1 MTALD
6 PPKRV
11 APIFPVRDLGSAV
24 DHYRA
29 LGFAVETYDG
39 APYAYARWGEVEIH
53 LAEVGGRPSLKP
65 KRNMS
70 AAYLWVTERGVFR
83 EMRASAKIGTFIG
96 VTSAIGSIGWYTVFA
111 MQNASYVRAVGQ
123 IEVVFTLLIAWFY
136 FRERI
141 TVLELAGVA
150 LTVAGILSGRVI
162 DEARVAVEVLRD
174 PFRNSIVVARVD
186 AR

>member
-70 AAYLWVTERGVFR
+70 AAYLWVTDADALYTAWSTSSAGGTDHPPQDAPYGLR
-83 EMRASAKIGTFIG
+83 EGAHLDEDANLLRY
-96 VTSAIGSIGWYTVFA
+96 GSPLG
-111 MQNASYVRAVGQ
+111 
-123 IEVVFTLLIAWFY
+123 
-136 FRERI
+136 
-141 TVLELAGVA
+141 
-150 LTVAGILSGRVI
+150 
-162 DEARVAVEVLRD
+162 
-174 PFRNSIVVARVD
+174 
-186 AR
+186 